1 LLHNGR
7 CENARVPP
15 NTDARVQVRISAVS
29 GGVTVTAEPRADVV
43 VDRGGTAH
51 AGIDHVVEIRARRP
65 SDSVEVRCPPG
76 TDVIV
81 GTRSGGV
88 ELRGR
93 LGTVGVTSQSGSI
106 RAAAVAD
113 ADLRTVSGTVELAEC
128 DGRSRVSTTSGRIT
142 IGATGDVEI
151 STVSGS
157 VGVERVTGSAQVR
170 SVSGKV
176 AIGSSGRGDVHV
188 RTVSGTITLRLPV
201 GVRPDVRYAGRGK
214 VRSEFEPGGDLLV
227 DVANVS
233 GTVRLVTA

>member
-1 LLHNGR
+1 LHNGR
-7 CENARVPP
+7 CENAGVPP
-15 NTDARVQVRISAVS
+15 NTDARLQLRISAMS
-29 GGVTVTAEPRADVV
+29 GGVTVTAEPRDDVV

-51 AGIDHVVEIRARRP
+51 AGVDRVVEIRARRP
-65 SDSVEVRCPPG
+65 SDKVEVRCPPDA
-76 TDVIV
+76 DVIV
-81 GTRSGGV
+81 GTRSGNV

-106 RAAAVAD
+106 RAAAATA
-113 ADLRTVSGTVELAEC
+113 ADLRTVSGTIELVEC

-142 IGATGDVEI
+142 VGATCDTEI

-157 VGVERVTGSAQVR
+157 VGVAKVAGSAQVR

-176 AIGSSGRGDVHV
+176 AIGSSGQGAVHV
-188 RTVSGTITLRLPV
+188 RTVSGRITIRLPV

-214 VRSEFEPGGDLLV
+214 VRSDFEPGGDLLV